1 MSKYRVEVVMSY
13 WQTIEV
19 EAVSKD
25 FAEMLALE
33 AFDITQARPGAGEVF
48 DTELIE
54 GETK

>member
-54 GETK
+54 GETA